1 MIAWTS
7 YLPEL
12 GPREVRVLYRS
23 DFTARIV
30 DGPREVTV
38 SVRRIHDSMALAW
51 CEIRRQRALAL
62 WQNRLRKQ
70 RSKRLDSAR
79 EFLAEIDAARAA
91 QEGQG

>member
-38 SVRRIHDSMALAW
+38 SARRIHDSRALAW
-51 CEIRRQRALAL
+51 CEIRRRQALAL
-62 WQNRLRKQ
+62 WSNRLRKQ
-70 RSKRLDSAR
+70 RAKCRDVR
-79 EFLAEIDAARAA
+79 DRPIKVTEEV
-91 QEGQG
+91 